1 MGASSGMAVQFNI
14 YALEKYKCKIVTR
27 KWLVTN
33 VKLAYDSNATKFSN
47 APRSPIT
54 RD

>member
-1 MGASSGMAVQFNI
+1 MGASSGMVVQFNI
-14 YALEKYKCKIVTR
+14 YALEKYKGKIATR
-27 KWLVTN
+27 RLDKN
-33 VKLAYDSNATKFSN
+33 VKLAYDSNATKCSN